1 MVEKSILDAFHIM
14 WNKFP
19 EPVLLIQKD
28 RTVLAVNALAQKAGV
43 KPGIKCFILN
53 PEGAPGGK
61 CRHCRADE
69 ALGQG
74 VAIRAEVTGKGKTL
88 TTYWIPLDETSDI
101 YVHFTLGYAEMLGM
115 LKQ

>member
-1 MVEKSILDAFHIM
+1 MVDKSILDAFHIM
-14 WNKFP
+14 WKKFP

-28 RTVLAVNALAQKAGV
+28 RTVLAVNALAQAAGI

-53 PEGAPGGK
+53 PEGAPDGK

-74 VAIRAEVTGKGKTL
+74 VAIRTEVTRNGKTL
-88 TTYWIPLDETSDI
+88 NTYWIPLDEASDV
-101 YVHFTLGYAEMLGM
+101 YVHFTLGFADMMGM
-115 LKQ
+115 TAS